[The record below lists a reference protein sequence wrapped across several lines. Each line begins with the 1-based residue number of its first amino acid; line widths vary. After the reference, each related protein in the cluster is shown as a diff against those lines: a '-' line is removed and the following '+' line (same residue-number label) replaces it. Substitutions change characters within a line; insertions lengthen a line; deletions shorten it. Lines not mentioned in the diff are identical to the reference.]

1 MDEQRQEA
9 YQNRPLRPTLSRRQR
24 AALFKREVTT
34 YLTFFGR
41 RGRPWRELVFYA
53 AQAQYISF
61 YEGLLPELGQRGAK
75 IGYITSDHDDPIL
88 STHPDYLVPFYFD
101 ALFPFVLPFL
111 DAKVVVMTMPD
122 LNQFHVRRSIFETNH
137 VYLFHSLMSTHM
149 GFRPGALD
157 HFDTILCT
165 GPHHKEEIQRTEK
178 LYSLKPKCLLE
189 SGYYRLEKIYADH
202 QHYRQTSDAEGVTTP
217 CVLIAPS
224 GHDTNI
230 VSTCARELLATVLDA
245 GFDVVFRPHPM
256 TIYRRPEQLR
266 PLLEEFGIHEN
277 FSLDVETVSEESLH
291 RADVLI
297 SDWSGVALEYAF
309 GTERPVLFID
319 LPRRQQNPEYERVGI
334 PAIEVFLRDKIGRIV
349 RLDEISQIDHIIRE
363 VLGQRERYR
372 EEIIRL
378 RPRYVYNFGNSS
390 KIAADLIMKIYDGTV
405 CSSL

>member
-1 MDEQRQEA
+1 MDKQKQEA
-9 YQNRPLRPTLSRRQR
+9 YLNRPLRPKLSLPER
-24 AALFKREVTT
+24 AALFKQEITA
-34 YLTFFGR
+34 YFTFFR
-41 RGRPWRELVFYA
+41 RARRPWREVVFYA

-61 YEGLLPELGQRGAK
+61 YEGLLHELGQRGVRMS
-75 IGYITSDHDDPIL
+75 YITSDHDDPIL
-88 STHPDYLVPFYFD
+88 STHPAHLTPYYFD
-101 ALFPFVLPFL
+101 ALFPFVLPLL

-122 LNQFHVRRSIFETNH
+122 LNTFHVRRSIFEANH

-178 LYSLKPKCLLE
+178 LYGLKPKCLLE

-202 QHYRQTSDAEGVTTP
+202 QNYRREFDANGAANP
-217 CVLIAPS
+217 CILIAPS

-230 VSTCARELLATVLDA
+230 VSTCARELLAVVLDT

-256 TIYRRPEQLR
+256 TIYKRPEQLR
-266 PLLEEFGIHEN
+266 PLLEEFGTREN
-277 FSLDVETVSEESLH
+277 FHLDVETVSEASLH

-319 LPRRQQNPEYERVGI
+319 LPRRQQNPEYERIGI
-334 PAIEVFLRDKIGRIV
+334 PAIEVFLRDKIGRV
-349 RLDEISQIDHIIRE
+349 VSLNEIAQINPNHPGGI
-363 VLGQRERYR
+363 
-372 EEIIRL
+372 
-378 RPRYVYNFGNSS
+378 
-390 KIAADLIMKIYDGTV
+390 GTKRAV
-405 CSSL
+405 P

>member
-1 MDEQRQEA
+1 MYKQSQEK
-9 YQNRPLRPTLSRRQR
+9 YLNRPFRPPLPLRKRVS
-24 AALFKREVTT
+24 LFKQEFTS
-34 YLTFFGR
+34 YFTFLRQNGR
-41 RGRPWRELVFYA
+41 QWREIVFYA

-61 YEGLLPELGQRGAK
+61 FEGLLHELGQRGAR

-88 STHPDYLVPFYFD
+88 STHPEHLFPFYFD
-101 ALFPFVLPFL
+101 VLFPFVLPFL

-122 LNQFHVRRSIFETNH
+122 LNQFHIRRSIFETNH

-149 GFRPGALD
+149 GFRRGALD
-157 HFDTILCT
+157 HFDTILCA
-165 GPHHKEEIQRTEK
+165 GSHHKEEIRRTEE
-178 LYSLKPKCLLE
+178 LYNLKPKCLVE
-189 SGYYRLEKIYADH
+189 SGYYRLEKIYSEH
-202 QHYRQTSDAEGVTTP
+202 QNYRLKTGSKKATNP

-224 GHDTNI
+224 GHETNI
-230 VSTCARELLATVLDA
+230 ISNCARELLSAVLKA

-256 TIYRRPEQLR
+256 TIYRRTEQLR
-266 PLLEEFGIHEN
+266 PLLEEFGTHEN

-291 RADVLI
+291 RADILI
-297 SDWSGVALEYAF
+297 SDWSGVALEYSF

-334 PAIEVFLRDKIGRIV
+334 PAIEVFLRDKIGRVV